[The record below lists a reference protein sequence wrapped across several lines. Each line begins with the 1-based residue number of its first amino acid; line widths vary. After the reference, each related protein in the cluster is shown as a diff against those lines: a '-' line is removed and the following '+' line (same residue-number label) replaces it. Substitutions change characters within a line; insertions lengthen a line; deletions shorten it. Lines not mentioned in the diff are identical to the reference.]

1 MIELDE
7 ATYKYIIY
15 RILGY
20 IHNPESLKRI
30 YKFIQSVYLLSNEG
44 ESDAMIKRKKFLSP
58 APEKV

>member
-7 ATYKYIIY
+7 ATYEYIIY

-44 ESDAMIKRKKFLSP
+44 ESDA
-58 APEKV
+58 

>member
-1 MIELDE
+1 MIEHDE
-7 ATYKYIIY
+7 ATYKYMIN

-44 ESDAMIKRKKFLSP
+44 ESDAWW
-58 APEKV
+58 